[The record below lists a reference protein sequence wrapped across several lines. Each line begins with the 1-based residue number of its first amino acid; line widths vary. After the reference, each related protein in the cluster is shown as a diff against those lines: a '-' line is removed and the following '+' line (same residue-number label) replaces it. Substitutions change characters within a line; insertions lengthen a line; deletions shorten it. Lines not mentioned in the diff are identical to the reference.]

1 MYHGM
6 IVVYCIYN
14 FVLFLFPIFLYICLF
29 VSFLEYYM
37 YVLCNLGILCIN
49 IVVRGYPRSILNN
62 QFMYL
67 NCVCLFFEI
76 NIEQSTHVFELYV
89 YSLKLC

>member
-49 IVVRGYPRSILNN
+49 IVVRGYPRSIFNN
-62 QFMYL
+62 RMFIL
-67 NCVCLFFEI
+67 
-76 NIEQSTHVFELYV
+76 
-89 YSLKLC
+89 